1 VVKQKNQHI
10 LETACV
16 LLFRAQVPGQKW
28 DDSVAT
34 TVYLLNRM
42 PSKALEFKTPLQ
54 VLSQHVTLLSILLI
68 PLRVFDCVAFVHL
81 HKNKWI
87 KPELCV
93 VCCVFLGY
101 GTNKKG
107 FCCYDPIKNSSIL

>member
-1 VVKQKNQHI
+1 MVEQKNQHI
-10 LETACV
+10 LKTARV

-81 HKNKWI
+81 HKNK
-87 KPELCV
+87 
-93 VCCVFLGY
+93 
-101 GTNKKG
+101 
-107 FCCYDPIKNSSIL
+107 